1 MKKINNIII
10 LGLAVLSL
18 SSCKTLYG
26 NYERPDVNTKGL
38 YRDSASVVD
47 TLIARDTTS
56 FGDFP
61 WRSVFTDPQ
70 LQSLIETALK
80 NNPDLLNAAL
90 NVDMAEAQLKAA
102 KLAFI
107 PQFTFTPSGSITRF
121 NNATTK
127 SYSLPV
133 NASWTVDLFGQLR
146 NSKKA
151 AQYSLL
157 QTKDYQVAVQTQL
170 ISSIANLYYTL
181 EMLDRQL
188 EIVADMKD
196 LTKQTWDIMRL
207 QKETVLGIRSTA
219 VQSAEANY
227 YSVLTQEV
235 DLKRQVR
242 ETENSLCLLLGEP
255 AHTIARGKIDSESL
269 PATFSTGVGV
279 QLLGKRADVHA
290 KEMALAACFYDVQ
303 RARGSFYPNLT
314 ITGTGAFSNGSGMIN
329 PGKWLAS
336 LAGSLVQPIFMNG
349 QLTAA
354 LRVSKD
360 QYQQAYNNW
369 QNSILS
375 AGSEVSNALVQY
387 NSSAEK
393 SNLEAHRIEVLKKNV
408 EDTRALMASSG
419 STYLEVITAQSNLL
433 NSELNK
439 VADDLS
445 KMQAVVSLYQAL
457 GGGAK

>member
-1 MKKINNIII
+1 M
-10 LGLAVLSL
+10 LSL

-56 FGDFP
+56 FGDLP

-303 RARGSFYPNLT
+303 RARGAFYPNLT